1 MLVVKICLIL
11 KNYIKNDENEN
22 EDNRDIFL
30 QGSCDEMF
38 VKLAM
43 ECGWLEELV
52 SFAEEM
58 YDASKTLVLD

>member
-1 MLVVKICLIL
+1 
-11 KNYIKNDENEN
+11 
-22 EDNRDIFL
+22 
-30 QGSCDEMF
+30 MF